1 MLLSM
6 ELNAVDADIISK
18 GAILKGMS
26 VENFMLESSKKIAQ
40 REAYF
45 AKIDEGIKQMRAGTC
60 KKHELIEV
68 D

>member
-1 MLLSM
+1 
-6 ELNAVDADIISK
+6 
-18 GAILKGMS
+18 MS
-26 VENFMLESSKKIAQ
+26 VDNFMLESSKKIAQ